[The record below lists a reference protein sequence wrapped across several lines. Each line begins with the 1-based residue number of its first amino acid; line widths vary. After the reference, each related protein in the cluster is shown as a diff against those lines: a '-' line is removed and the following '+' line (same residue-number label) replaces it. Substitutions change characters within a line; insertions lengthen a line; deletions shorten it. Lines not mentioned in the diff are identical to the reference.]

1 MEFIKYTHLERF
13 GTDEVDGINVGR
25 CHIFP
30 KLDGTNASFWFD
42 GEIRCGSRNRV
53 LNVHD
58 DNAGFTNWLIKQEN
72 HVKLAMAHPELVFYG
87 EWLCLSGDTKIKLVS
102 GGKRGHTMTLKE
114 MYEYQETPIIE
125 KSRWIKKDGTVS
137 DNERP
142 SQWVRNGYPQT
153 YSLFID
159 EDSIRPQR
167 IAKIIKTGVK
177 KVFRVRTRKDYEI
190 KSTGEHR
197 FFTPSGWLALSDLQP
212 GDVVAVTELY
222 NHRIKRRYG
231 KGSRKITDM
240 FAELRGSRKCENC
253 DSPSCLEVH
262 HKDEDWQNNDPSNL
276 QVLCR
281 DCHKTCHKNV
291 TMTGL
296 EFDYEFDKIVSIED
310 AGEEECYDISMGA
323 PENSS
328 SFVADGFV
336 VHNCP
341 HTLRTYQ
348 DDAWR
353 DLYIFDVYNRDKGI
367 YLSYDVYKPLLD
379 AYSVTYIPCLG
390 VVTNPTYEILC
401 KYRDENFYKVK
412 DNSGAGE
419 GIVIKQYNW
428 KNKFGRTSFAKMIA
442 NHFQDAHIKVMGGSV
457 IKVKLIEEEIANV
470 YVTKHIVDK
479 AVAKIRTEQGQFSA
493 KNIPQLFGMVFHE
506 LIVEEMWEIVKK
518 HKYPKIDFKTLNT
531 CTIVKIKQLLPE
543 LFGN

>member
-1 MEFIKYTHLERF
+1 MIEFIKYTHLERF

-42 GEIRCGSRNRV
+42 GLIQCASRNRV

-58 DNAGFTNWLIKQEN
+58 DNAGFMNWLIKQEN
-72 HVKLAMAHPELVFYG
+72 HTKLAMAHPELVFYG
-87 EWLCLSGDTKIKLVS
+87 EWLI
-102 GGKRGHTMTLKE
+102 
-114 MYEYQETPIIE
+114 
-125 KSRWIKKDGTVS
+125 
-137 DNERP
+137 
-142 SQWVRNGYPQT
+142 
-153 YSLFID
+153 
-159 EDSIRPQR
+159 
-167 IAKIIKTGVK
+167 
-177 KVFRVRTRKDYEI
+177 
-190 KSTGEHR
+190 
-197 FFTPSGWLALSDLQP
+197 
-212 GDVVAVTELY
+212 
-222 NHRIKRRYG
+222 
-231 KGSRKITDM
+231 
-240 FAELRGSRKCENC
+240 
-253 DSPSCLEVH
+253 
-262 HKDEDWQNNDPSNL
+262 
-276 QVLCR
+276 
-281 DCHKTCHKNV
+281 
-291 TMTGL
+291 
-296 EFDYEFDKIVSIED
+296 
-310 AGEEECYDISMGA
+310 
-323 PENSS
+323 
-328 SFVADGFV
+328 
-336 VHNCP
+336 P
-341 HTLRTYQ
+341 HSLRTYQ
-348 DDAWR
+348 EDAWR
-353 DLYIFDVYNRDKGI
+353 DLYIFDVYDRDKGV

-379 AYSVTYIPCLG
+379 AYGVTYIPCLG

-457 IKVKLIEEEIANV
+457 IKVKLIEEEIANE

-479 AVAKIRTEQGQFSA
+479 AVAKIRTEQEQFSA
-493 KNIPQLFGMVFHE
+493 KSIPQLFGMVFHE